1 MRIGPVTRSIKR
13 PLATT
18 MALAA
23 FAVCTPGIQAQAPP
37 SPYAAP
43 MPGPGGYYSQDPMS
57 YGGPHHQFGGP
68 KPGFTGPMPMG
79 DGGTCPPAGY
89 DMMNDV
95 GVEGYQVDQ
104 RGPHYFDVRAEAVY
118 LKREEDAFGPDV
130 DFSQEDLNGPI
141 VLSSSD
147 LEYDEEPGF
156 RIIGRMDIGPL
167 SVIEFGYMGIFSY
180 EDEASFDDP
189 DGTLFSLFSAQIPGQ
204 GPFGVNPVDVSD
216 PDGSLPFTERAIELQ
231 TAELSYR
238 RYWVGWVPRISG
250 TLLAGFRHTRL
261 GEEFEFETIGTPD
274 VDTDFDNPNFSYDI
288 DAENHLSGFQTGGD
302 IWVGLMQ
309 GVRIGAEA
317 KAGIYNN
324 HYSLNSLLVSRDGEI
339 VIDELEEDEDDNKV
353 AFLSEASV
361 DLVVNCLPSVSLR
374 VGYEALF
381 FNSLVLA
388 GENFNETSPF
398 GNQGVRE
405 PFVEDD
411 GELFYHGGHAGIEFV
426 W

>member
-1 MRIGPVTRSIKR
+1 
-13 PLATT
+13 
-18 MALAA
+18 
-23 FAVCTPGIQAQAPP
+23 
-37 SPYAAP
+37 
-43 MPGPGGYYSQDPMS
+43 MPGPGGYYSQDPMA
-57 YGGPHHQFGGP
+57 YGPHHHFGGP

-79 DGGTCPPAGY
+79 YGGTTPPVGY
-89 DMMNDV
+89 DLMNDV
-95 GVEGYQVDQ
+95 GVEGYQIDQ

-118 LKREEDAFGPDV
+118 LKREQDAFGPDV

-141 VLSSSD
+141 VLSSGD

-167 SVIEFGYMGIFSY
+167 SVLEFGYMGIFSY
-180 EDEASFDDP
+180 EDEASFQDP
-189 DGTLFSLFSAQIPGQ
+189 DGTLFSLFSAQNPGEP
-204 GPFGVNPVDVSD
+204 PFGVNPVDVTD
-216 PDGSLPFTERAIELQ
+216 PGGPLPFTERAIEHSIAIESTLQ
-231 TAELSYR
+231 TAEISYR
-238 RYWVGWVPRISG
+238 RYWVGWLPRISG
-250 TLLAGFRHTRL
+250 TLLAGFRYTRL
-261 GEEFEFETIGTPD
+261 SEEFEFTSLGTPN
-274 VDTDFDNPNFSYDI
+274 VDPVFANPAFLYAI
-288 DAENHLSGFQTGGD
+288 DAENNLAGFQTGGD

-309 GVRIGAEA
+309 GLRVGAEA

-324 HYSLNSLLVSRDGEI
+324 HYSLTGTFGQGDAPGVGPLPFNTAV
-339 VIDELEEDEDDNKV
+339 VDDFSDDKA

-361 DLVVNCLPSVSLR
+361 DVVANVLPSVSLR
-374 VGYEALF
+374 VGYEVLF